1 MVTCTA
7 GAIAPDPFVIVLTAG
22 LRLPTTAAAPR
33 AAQPTAQFP
42 AAPCLAA
49 AKRVVVAA
57 VPSAAFRVPV
67 VQTVAAGAAAVA
79 VPLPTA
85 VAGTGNPVGIRQTAG
100 GGVEIQ
106 FFLPPHLVPA
116 AAAVAAP
123 GGGGGGGVPR
133 APGAAAATVV
143 VVVVVVAVVVRPPRH
158 AVAVVVV
165 QRVAQQRGVGVV
177 ATGKR
182 NRKNR
187 KNRKERKERKEGQ
200 GLGSWSFESLEVC
213 RSV

>member
-1 MVTCTA
+1 M
-7 GAIAPDPFVIVLTAG
+7 AIAPDPFVIVLTTG
-22 LRLPTTAAAPR
+22 LCLPTTAAAPR

-57 VPSAAFRVPV
+57 VPSAAFWVPI

-79 VPLPTA
+79 VPLPAA
-85 VAGTGNPVGIRQTAG
+85 VAGTRNPVGIRQTAG

-116 AAAVAAP
+116 AAAAVAAP
-123 GGGGGGGVPR
+123 GGGGGGVPR
-133 APGAAAATVV
+133 APGAPGAAAATVV

-187 KNRKERKERKEGQ
+187 KKRRTRQNEKKDKG
-200 GLGSWSFESLEVC
+200 
-213 RSV
+213 

>member
-1 MVTCTA
+1 VPHLTHSPFIWLLL
-7 GAIAPDPFVIVLTAG
+7 GPLRPDPFVIVIVLTTG
-22 LRLPTTAAAPR
+22 LCLPTTAAAPR

-57 VPSAAFRVPV
+57 VPSAAFRVPI

-79 VPLPTA
+79 VPLPAA
-85 VAGTGNPVGIRQTAG
+85 VPGTRNPVGIRQTAG

-106 FFLPPHLVPA
+106 FFLPPHLVPAA

-182 NRKNR
+182 NKKNR
-187 KNRKERKERKEGQ
+187 KKRRTRQNEKKDKG
-200 GLGSWSFESLEVC
+200 
-213 RSV
+213 

>member
-22 LRLPTTAAAPR
+22 LCLPTTAAAPR

-116 AAAVAAP
+116 VAAAAVAAP

-133 APGAAAATVV
+133 APGAATATVV

-177 ATGKR
+177 ATGK
-182 NRKNR
+182 KNR
-187 KNRKERKERKEGQ
+187 KNRKKRKKRRTRQNEKKDRG
-200 GLGSWSFESLEVC
+200 
-213 RSV
+213 

>member
-1 MVTCTA
+1 M
-7 GAIAPDPFVIVLTAG
+7 AIAPDPFVIVLTAG

-33 AAQPTAQFP
+33 VAQPTAQFP

-57 VPSAAFRVPV
+57 VPSAAFRVPI

-85 VAGTGNPVGIRQTAG
+85 VAGTRNPVGIRQTAG

-106 FFLPPHLVPA
+106 FFLPPHLVPAVA

-177 ATGKR
+177 ATGK
-182 NRKNR
+182 KNR
-187 KNRKERKERKEGQ
+187 KNRKKRTKRRTTVGAR
-200 GLGSWSFESLEVC
+200 SFEALEVC
-213 RSV
+213 RWLVCKW